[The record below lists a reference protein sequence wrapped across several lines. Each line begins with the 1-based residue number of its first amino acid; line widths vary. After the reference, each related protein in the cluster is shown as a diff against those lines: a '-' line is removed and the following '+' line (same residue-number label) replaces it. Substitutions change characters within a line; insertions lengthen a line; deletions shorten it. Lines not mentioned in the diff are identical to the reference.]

1 VDTFLQDLR
10 YAVRWLGKSPG
21 FTLLAVLCL
30 GIGIG
35 VNTTIFSCVYGG
47 LMRPYDF
54 KAPDRLVVLDDR
66 RPKEPDDNYSISYLN
81 ALDWKQHATSYED
94 MALSTGRS
102 MTLTDGDEPQ
112 RYFGERVSWNLFSLL
127 GKAPILG
134 RDFRAEDDQPGAP
147 LVAILSHELW
157 QQRYHADPAIM
168 NRTISLNDEPCTVI
182 GVMPPRFQFSD
193 NTKLWIPIAGS
204 GLRTARTDR
213 LYTVWARLKPSV
225 TVARAQAE
233 ATQFA
238 KTLAEEYPAANQ
250 SYTSKVRSLADAF
263 RPEDIRLILLT
274 MYGAVGCVLLI
285 ACANVANLLLARAS
299 TRAREIAIRSA
310 IGAGRGRIV
319 RQLLTESV
327 LLGLLGGTLG
337 VLVAYWGLDLLTAA
351 IPRNDPLPYYV
362 YWQIDPPTLGYAL
375 LVSVFT
381 GVLFGLAPALEAART
396 NLTESLKEG
405 SRGTG
410 TGARRGRLRSALVVT
425 EVALALVLLVG
436 AALFVRSFLKLQGAR
451 VGFETGQLMTM
462 RVYMTQQ
469 HYPTDRARLQRVQD
483 LVRRI
488 EGLPGVESAA
498 ASNTI
503 LIGGGGSL
511 DAAIVEGKTFPSG
524 EEPQV
529 FYTGVTPHWFK
540 TYGIPIVRGRD
551 FTDSEGND
559 STAVAVI
566 NGAFAKKLWGDADPL
581 GQHFRFASDSSG
593 RWLTVI
599 GVCKDHTVRD
609 IDRRKEL
616 VAAFVPYLYLSTPN
630 TGITVRVTRDP
641 AGITNAGRRA
651 IHEADP
657 GMPVFD
663 PYTMESVRQQ
673 SFWDKG
679 LFGRMFTI
687 FGVIAL
693 VLASIGVYGVISYSV
708 SQRTH
713 EIGVRRAL
721 GASNSDVLRL
731 VVGQGVRL
739 ALIGVGIGLVAAL
752 GVTQIIRS
760 QLWVSPT
767 DPTSFVG
774 IAAILTAVACL
785 ASWVPARRAL
795 RVEPMVALREE

>member
-1 VDTFLQDLR
+1 MDTFAPGSALR
-10 YAVRWLGKSPG
+10 GAVAGQVPG

-193 NTKLWIPIAGS
+193 STKLWIPIAGS

-225 TVARAQAE
+225 TVDARAGRGDAIRQDACGGVSGRE
-233 ATQFA
+233 SE
-238 KTLAEEYPAANQ
+238 LHV
-250 SYTSKVRSLADAF
+250 KVRSLADAF

-337 VLVAYWGLDLLTAA
+337 VLMWRIGGSTCS
-351 IPRNDPLPYYV
+351 PRRSRGTIRCP
-362 YWQIDPPTLGYAL
+362 ITCTGKSTPPTLGYAL

-436 AALFVRSFLKLQGAR
+436 AALFVRSFLKLQGA
-451 VGFETGQLMTM
+451 
-462 RVYMTQQ
+462 
-469 HYPTDRARLQRVQD
+469 P
-483 LVRRI
+483 
-488 EGLPGVESAA
+488 SA
-498 ASNTI
+498 S
-503 LIGGGGSL
+503 
-511 DAAIVEGKTFPSG
+511 
-524 EEPQV
+524 
-529 FYTGVTPHWFK
+529 
-540 TYGIPIVRGRD
+540 R
-551 FTDSEGND
+551 
-559 STAVAVI
+559 
-566 NGAFAKKLWGDADPL
+566 
-581 GQHFRFASDSSG
+581 
-593 RWLTVI
+593 
-599 GVCKDHTVRD
+599 
-609 IDRRKEL
+609 
-616 VAAFVPYLYLSTPN
+616 
-630 TGITVRVTRDP
+630 
-641 AGITNAGRRA
+641 
-651 IHEADP
+651 
-657 GMPVFD
+657 PV
-663 PYTMESVRQQ
+663 S
-673 SFWDKG
+673 
-679 LFGRMFTI
+679 
-687 FGVIAL
+687 
-693 VLASIGVYGVISYSV
+693 
-708 SQRTH
+708 
-713 EIGVRRAL
+713 
-721 GASNSDVLRL
+721 
-731 VVGQGVRL
+731 
-739 ALIGVGIGLVAAL
+739 
-752 GVTQIIRS
+752 
-760 QLWVSPT
+760 
-767 DPTSFVG
+767 
-774 IAAILTAVACL
+774 
-785 ASWVPARRAL
+785 
-795 RVEPMVALREE
+795 